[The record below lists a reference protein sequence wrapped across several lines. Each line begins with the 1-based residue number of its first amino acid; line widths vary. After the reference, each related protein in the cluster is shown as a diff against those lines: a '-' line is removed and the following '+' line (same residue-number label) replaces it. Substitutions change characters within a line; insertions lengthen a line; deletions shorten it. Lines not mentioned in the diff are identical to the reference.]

1 MLSGMNDY
9 FPDPSAL
16 PPVGQRGRGQ
26 LLSNAARAFLIAAAV
41 ILAVG
46 GLVVVGFMVVL
57 VVGLNSWASNK

>member
-1 MLSGMNDY
+1 MKDY

-26 LLSNAARAFLIAAAV
+26 LLGNAARAFLIAAAV

-46 GLVVVGFMVVL
+46 GLVVVGCMVVL
-57 VVGLNSWASNK
+57 VVGLNSWGSNK